1 MTKAYHLISDRNRN
15 IIVQSNKLDDLRAV
29 RDKLNKIDK
38 DFIKSTKIKINA
50 VNFEI
55 VENTIHD

>member
-1 MTKAYHLISDRNRN
+1 MTRTYSLTSERNRN
-15 IIVQSNKLDDLRAV
+15 IIVSSNKIDDLRAV

-38 DFIKSTKIKINA
+38 DYIKTTDIKINA

-55 VENTIHD
+55 VESGK

>member
-1 MTKAYHLISDRNRN
+1 MKKTYCLTSERNRN

-50 VNFEI
+50 VNREI
-55 VENTIHD
+55 VENTLHD

>member
-1 MTKAYHLISDRNRN
+1 MNKTYCLTSERNRN